1 MNAPAVSFS
10 IAAHSAW
17 APGLDTPASWQ
28 AWSAAPAPIVG
39 ETEPR
44 AGAVPPM
51 LRRRAGQFGKMA
63 LETASAALGDGGGI
77 PVVFSSRHGD
87 VARAVELLTQLA
99 HGEALSPTAFGM
111 AVHNATAG
119 LLSIARGERAVH
131 MALAAGAS
139 SLEHAVIEAC
149 ALLADGAPRVL
160 LVAVDCPLPG
170 VFAGFEDCIEQPH
183 AFAWLLEPARAAA
196 SGANA
201 SDSAA
206 SGAATVTL
214 SWQVAADTPP
224 SDGAPAG
231 GMPGG
236 LDVLRFH
243 LAGEPLLVRR
253 AGRHTW
259 RWSRHG

>member
-17 APGLDTPASWQ
+17 APGLDTPALWQ
-28 AWSAAPAPIVG
+28 AWSAAPAPIAG

-63 LETASAALGDGGGI
+63 LETASAALGEGAGI

-170 VFAGFEDCIEQPH
+170 VFAGFEDCVEQPH
-183 AFAWLLEPARAAA
+183 AFAWLLEPARAD
-196 SGANA
+196 A

-206 SGAATVTL
+206 VTL
-214 SWQVAADTPP
+214 SWQVAADAPP
-224 SDGAPAG
+224 SDGPPAG
-231 GMPGG
+231 RMPGG

-243 LAGEPLLVRR
+243 LAGEPQLVRR

-259 RWSRHG
+259 CWSRHG

>member
-10 IAAHSAW
+10 IVAHSAW
-17 APGLDTPASWQ
+17 APGLDTPALWQ
-28 AWSAAPAPIVG
+28 AWSAAPAPIAG
-39 ETEPR
+39 ESEPR

-63 LETASAALGDGGGI
+63 LETASAALGDGAGV

-160 LVAVDCPLPG
+160 LVAADCPLPG
-170 VFAGFEDCIEQPH
+170 VLAGFEDCMEQPH
-183 AFAWLLEPARAAA
+183 AFAWLLEAAGADASGAAA
-196 SGANA
+196 SGA
-201 SDSAA
+201 D
-206 SGAATVTL
+206 TVTL
-214 SWQVAADTPP
+214 SWQAASDAPP

-243 LAGEPLLVRR
+243 LAGERQLVRR
-253 AGRHTW
+253 TGRHTW
-259 RWSRHG
+259 CWSRHG

>member
-10 IAAHSAW
+10 IVAHSAW
-17 APGLDTPASWQ
+17 APGLDTPALWQ
-28 AWSAAPAPIVG
+28 AWSAAPAPIAG
-39 ETEPR
+39 ELEPR

-51 LRRRAGQFGKMA
+51 LRRRAGQFGKMV
-63 LETASAALGDGGGI
+63 LETASATLGDEAGI

-149 ALLADGAPRVL
+149 ALLADGVPRVL
-160 LVAVDCPLPG
+160 LAAVDCPLPG
-170 VFAGFEDCIEQPH
+170 VFSGFEDCREQPH
-183 AFAWLLEPARAAA
+183 AFAWLLEPAGAAA
-196 SGANA
+196 PGA
-201 SDSAA
+201 DV
-206 SGAATVTL
+206 VTL
-214 SWQVAADTPP
+214 SWQVASATPP
-224 SDGAPAG
+224 TDGQQAG

-236 LDVLRFH
+236 LDVLRFQ
-243 LAGEPLLVRR
+243 LAGEQQLVRR

-259 RWSRHG
+259 CWSRHG

>member
-10 IAAHSAW
+10 IVAHSAW
-17 APGLDTPASWQ
+17 APGLDTPALWQ
-28 AWSAAPAPIVG
+28 AWSAAPAPIAG
-39 ETEPR
+39 GAEPGAR
-44 AGAVPPM
+44 AVPLM

-63 LETASAALGDGGGI
+63 LETASRCLGDGTGI

-87 VARAVELLTQLA
+87 VTRAVELLTQLA
-99 HGEALSPTAFGM
+99 RGEALSPTGFGM

-131 MALAAGAS
+131 MALAAGAA

-149 ALLADGAPRVL
+149 GVLADGAPRVL
-160 LVAVDCPLPG
+160 LVAADCPLPD
-170 VFAGFEDCIEQPH
+170 VFTGFEDCAEQPH
-183 AFAWLLEPARAAA
+183 AFAWLLEKA
-196 SGANA
+196 GADA
-201 SDSAA
+201 L
-206 SGAATVTL
+206 TL
-214 SWQVAADTPP
+214 SWQTGTAAPQAAATI
-224 SDGAPAG
+224 PAAAL
-231 GMPGG
+231 PGG

-243 LAGEPLLVRR
+243 LSGGRELVRR